1 MPFAEKLKRA
11 VRDRADGRCCIGGC
25 HKVDVDIHHIVPQAD
40 DGPDT
45 EENAAPLCAGC
56 HRAYGGDPGKRK
68 MIREHRDRWYRS
80 VADQEVGSVVRGSPY
95 LSFSDSR
102 YSFVRE
108 EFIHPLIVKEL
119 LGWLSDADE
128 TIAAV
133 NLTSANQSNRFADAF
148 THYPD
153 NGNLFVKWE
162 KGGQFFIYR
171 HIATSPSGIEMVDCT
186 DYGGGSGRFRSVGLF
201 YLEQDRAVAHLEG
214 RTGATTGV
222 LTRERAIIKTLG
234 SIALPDGYEGGVLYR
249 DGVLS
254 VGPDIGWFKRGG
266 KVSRVLEVP

>member
-1 MPFAEKLKRA
+1 MAFTEKLKKT

-25 HKVDVDIHHIVPQAD
+25 HTVDVDIHHIIPQAL

-68 MIREHRDRWYRS
+68 MIREHRDRWYKA
-80 VADQEVGSVVRGSPY
+80 VAGQALGSVVRASAY
-95 LSFSDSR
+95 LSFSNCR

-119 LGWLSDADE
+119 LGWLSDSHE
-128 TIAAV
+128 PIVAV
-133 NLTSANQSNRFADAF
+133 NLTAANDSNRFFGDF
-148 THYPD
+148 THYRY
-153 NGNLFVKWE
+153 NGKLFVKWQE
-162 KGGQFFIYR
+162 GRQFFIYR

-186 DYGGGSGRFRSVGLF
+186 NCGGGSGQFRSVGLF
-201 YLEQDRAVAHLEG
+201 HLEQDRAVAHAQV
-214 RTGATTGV
+214 RPSAAMGV
-222 LTRERAIIKTLG
+222 LTRERAIIRTLG
-234 SIALPDGYEGGVLYR
+234 SISLGDRYDGKVVYR

-254 VGPDIGWFKRGG
+254 AGPDTGWFGRGDEA
-266 KVSRVLEVP
+266 SRAVEVP